1 MSNLKYL
8 MWLCDMVGL
17 DTKKYKRLA
26 STLYRMPF
34 TWPGDIPMDRNRAQ
48 DGAML
53 RYYYNQETG
62 NVPPSDDVDCSVLE
76 MLVALA
82 ERMDSLIGEPGIT
95 QYDVWFKEII
105 SNLELDGETDE
116 FFREDEVREVI
127 HNVMDREIDFD
138 GSGGLFPLRHPYEDQ
153 RELSIWDQM
162 SCYINERY

>member
-8 MWLCDMVGL
+8 LWLCDRVGL

-34 TWPGDIPMDRNRAQ
+34 KWPGDIPMDRNRAQ
-48 DGAML
+48 DGVML

-62 NVPPSDDVDCSVLE
+62 NVPPSDDVNCSVLE

-116 FFREDEVREVI
+116 FFREEEVRDI
-127 HNVMDREIDFD
+127 IRNAMTRNIDYD
-138 GSGGLFPLRHPYEDQ
+138 GLGGFFPLRHPYEDQ
-153 RELSIWDQM
+153 RDLSIWTQM
-162 SCYINERY
+162 SYYINERY